1 VSNIGLYI
9 FLAILALASV
19 GVYGLLPGG
28 ASRSRRAAAFAGAA
42 GLGGMFAVGVRGLG
56 GPGAIDIFFALFGA
70 IALAAAARVVTHQR
84 PVYCAIYFLLVVM
97 AVAALLVIAAAEFL
111 AAALVV
117 IYAGAILVT
126 YVFVIMLAQPSG
138 DAEYDARA
146 REPLATI
153 AVAYLLA
160 ACVSVLAFEPLP
172 KAALPGKAPASP
184 TPTAMS
190 DNVAELGR
198 TLLTRYVVAIE
209 VAGVLLLVAM
219 IGAVW
224 VARRHVPGPPDR
236 PPARPPGQI
245 GREVRP
251 F

>member
-1 VSNIGLYI
+1 MSNIGLYI
-9 FLAILALASV
+9 FLAILALASA

-28 ASRSRRAAAFAGAA
+28 TGRSRRAAALAGAA
-42 GLGGMFAVGVRGLG
+42 GLGGLIAAAVRGLG
-56 GPGAIDIFFALFGA
+56 GSGAVDIFFALFGA
-70 IALAAAARVVTHQR
+70 IALVAAARVVTHQR
-84 PVYCAIYFLLVVM
+84 PVYCALYFLLVVM

-172 KAALPGKAPASP
+172 RAATADQATASP
-184 TPTAMS
+184 APPPRN

-209 VAGVLLLVAM
+209 VAGALLLVAM

-224 VARRHVPGPPDR
+224 VARRHVPAPPDR
-236 PPARPPGQI
+236 PPARRPGQI